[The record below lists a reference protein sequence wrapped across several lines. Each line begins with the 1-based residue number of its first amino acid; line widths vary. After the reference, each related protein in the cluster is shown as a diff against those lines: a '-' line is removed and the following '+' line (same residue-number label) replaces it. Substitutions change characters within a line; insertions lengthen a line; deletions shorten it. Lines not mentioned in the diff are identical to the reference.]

1 MNLNDIEFENGSM
14 DELLGTPDNSE
25 VTEPT
30 QPHEEIEV
38 PDFTETV
45 EDPMST
51 QEDITEDPSVE
62 TDVMIEFLKN
72 YGIEDGIITYEN
84 DNGETEQVNF
94 NELDSAE
101 QLNIL
106 KELVNPGLS
115 DVEINTINF
124 LRSNNVTFQD
134 AIEYY
139 SKKAVQDYIDAN
151 GPVQKEYAIDD
162 YSDDELYF
170 ADLKRKYPDMSDE
183 EIQSDVDSAKENEEL
198 FKKKADAIRKQ
209 YKALEDEKVKEA
221 ENSRK
226 QQYEQFTN
234 AIVESVSQFNSIS
247 LDYKDKEADSLMIDN
262 DMKNNIYHYL
272 ISPDENGESQFAK
285 DLRDPNNWVMMAAYR
300 LYGNEIISNITNY
313 WKNELKTTRR
323 EAQKPVKQSQTTVK
337 KVDNKKQEMANYH
350 QGFDFVGG
358 ENLL

>member
-14 DELLGTPDNSE
+14 DELLGTPDNTE
-25 VTEPT
+25 TTEPT
-30 QPHEEIEV
+30 QPQEEIEV

-51 QEDITEDPSVE
+51 QEDTTEEPPVE
-62 TDVMIEFLKN
+62 SDIMTSFLKE
-72 YGIEDGIITYEN
+72 YGIEDGIIMYEN

-115 DVEINTINF
+115 EEEIKTINF
-124 LRSNNVTFQD
+124 LRTNNATFQD
-134 AIEYY
+134 AIEFY

-162 YSDDELYF
+162 YSDEELYF
-170 ADLKRKYPDMSDE
+170 ADLKRKYPEMSDE

-221 ENSRK
+221 ENARK
-226 QQYEQFTN
+226 QQYEQFTQS
-234 AIVESVSQFNSIS
+234 IVDSVSQFNSIS
-247 LDYKDKEADSLMIDN
+247 LDYKDKEADSLIIDN

-272 ISPDENGESQFAK
+272 VNPDENGESQFAK

-313 WKNELKTTRR
+313 WKNELKNTRR
-323 EAQKPVKQSQTTVK
+323 EQKPVKQSQTTVK
-337 KVDNKKQEMANYH
+337 KADNKTQKMTNYH